1 MFEDL
6 AQTALAVY
14 LFVLAGF
21 GLSWALSPL
30 AASWEI
36 ARMRMSPRSLED
48 RVSGQSL
55 VGPVIALG
63 AVGFIISGTVGW
75 SVGALME
82 GFDPVRFTE
91 SSRHINVIATSI
103 GIFAVAA
110 YLANAYARYGS
121 GRPTNLGEKLF
132 ELQNGE
138 HGFYATQHMDEE
150 HWAALREQI
159 TAPWSRLRG
168 SDQALLEHL
177 LGGPVPER
185 PWELVSGRQVQQM
198 RSAHGVAP
206 ATTAERRLARSW
218 WISHPAHWL
227 RITLLMATLGA
238 AIVFAVDS
246 GNSSTLMATV
256 LGLVLGAL
264 VVPPL
269 VLRSTRAA
277 NRARSAVLARD
288 LLWTQRAVQLI
299 DEHVAVLR
307 APAQPAGSLPDAA
320 ERPEG
325 SASDSPAAPG
335 QNT

>member
-6 AQTALAVY
+6 AQTALAMY

-21 GLSWALSPL
+21 CLTWALSPL

-55 VGPVIALG
+55 VGPVIVLG

-82 GFDPVRFTE
+82 DFDPVRFTE
-91 SSRHINVIATSI
+91 SSRHINVIAISI
-103 GIFAVAA
+103 GVFAVAA

-121 GRPTNLGEKLF
+121 GRPTNLGEKLY
-132 ELQNGE
+132 ELQNAE
-138 HGFYATQHMDEE
+138 RGFYATQHMDGE
-150 HWAALREQI
+150 HWAALREQL
-159 TAPWSRLRG
+159 TAPWGRLRA

-177 LGGPVPER
+177 LDGTLPDRV
-185 PWELVSGRQVQQM
+185 WEQISGRQVQEM
-198 RSAHGVAP
+198 RSTHGAVP
-206 ATTAERRLARSW
+206 ATAAERRLARRW
-218 WISHPAHWL
+218 WVAHPAHWL
-227 RITLLMATLGA
+227 RIALMLATLGA

-246 GNSSTLMATV
+246 GDTGTVTATL
-256 LGLVLGAL
+256 LGLLIGAL

-269 VLRSTRAA
+269 LLRSARAH

-288 LLWTQRAVQLI
+288 LLWTS
-299 DEHVAVLR
+299 VLC
-307 APAQPAGSLPDAA
+307 
-320 ERPEG
+320 
-325 SASDSPAAPG
+325 
-335 QNT
+335 N